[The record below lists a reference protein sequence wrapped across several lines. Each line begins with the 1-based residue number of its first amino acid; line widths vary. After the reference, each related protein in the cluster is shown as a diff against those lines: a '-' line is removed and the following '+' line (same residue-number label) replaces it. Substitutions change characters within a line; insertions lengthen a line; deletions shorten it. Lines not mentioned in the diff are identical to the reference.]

1 MSDQWEVQGVDIS
14 GDDWEVVKERVLRD
28 DCKEQTERLIQQR
41 KGTTGNR
48 SAYTLQTA
56 KDEVEAKEG
65 KELEAKL
72 DAEQKG
78 WSVSSRTAEDAR
90 LAGLWMKAKQWYN
103 EQGAK
108 GKSYAEWDKTQPPI
122 NNWNECLGL

>member
-56 KDEVEAKEG
+56 KDEAEIERG
-65 KELEAKL
+65 KA
-72 DAEQKG
+72 
-78 WSVSSRTAEDAR
+78 VH
-90 LAGLWMKAKQWYN
+90 
-103 EQGAK
+103 
-108 GKSYAEWDKTQPPI
+108 PPVTRHM
-122 NNWNECLGL
+122 EHRHGRGF